1 MIIVDSRRTRRIL
14 APMHVRLTRPCL
26 LDRMTF
32 SSSGTGTIAHDH
44 RLRETTPP
52 VIRPW
57 APDSVLSFRSSSSST
72 QDICTQQR
80 HSVPRGAVEWRV
92 EGLDQ
97 EQISWLLVGPSIPFH
112 SSSDPTSLVRA
123 LGSNKLWLQ
132 QHLFS
137 HHWVVRRNPG
147 SWPAHRDIWVLG
159 VWSKD
164 QSIAGPGGK
173 IIKII
178 LPNSSKRFC
187 FLWVGAWVSLGPR
200 EVRFQHSTWLL
211 LSSSKRTRL
220 SLLED
225 RGS

>member
-159 VWSKD
+159 IWSKRPKYRG
-164 QSIAGPGGK
+164 ARK
-173 IIKII
+173 NNKFI
-178 LPNSSKRFC
+178 LHRIHRRRFC
-187 FLWVGAWVSLGPR
+187 FPGWVHGFHSGPGR
-200 EVRFQHSTWLL
+200 
-211 LSSSKRTRL
+211 
-220 SLLED
+220 
-225 RGS
+225 